1 MSLGSLAPETGIST
15 AGGTQA
21 SEVPTERPG
30 SGGGPD
36 PAHSDAGNGL
46 GGFSSKPPTSPGKP
60 QVLAVTP
67 WPSPSCPGSLWPL
80 LAPSSLP
87 PGPVPGPLCKFF
99 FSLREPWEKFL
110 SPSNLCPVTVS
121 MRPGQLGAGRFTS
134 LCSYL
139 FHNTYHLPKNSTLK
153 ISFV

>member
-67 WPSPSCPGSLWPL
+67 WPAPSCPGSLWPL

-110 SPSNLCPVTVS
+110 SP
-121 MRPGQLGAGRFTS
+121 FKS
-134 LCSYL
+134 LSR
-139 FHNTYHLPKNSTLK
+139 YHLNEARSTGCWPIHLTLLL
-153 ISFV
+153 SFP